1 MYLCVDCLIY
11 IQFIILNLDDLRS
24 TSRKISGDCLSLLHN
39 SLSFYQSEIKK
50 FFGNILLII
59 LRKKIL
65 K

>member
-11 IQFIILNLDDLRS
+11 IQFIILNLDGLRS

-39 SLSFYQSEIKK
+39 FLFFYQSEIKK